1 MSRTVIV
8 ERPNKTIYLENGR
21 VYKVMGPEYPAS
33 DVFNEALNL
42 AAVGETK
49 LKTPKIQEVT
59 KVDGKWA
66 IVWEYIEGTTLLELM
81 KKDPSRFGEYL
92 NRFVDIQLEMHG
104 YSATRLPVLT
114 DKLHRKIRAGGL
126 DATTR
131 YELHTRLDS
140 MPRHTKLCHGDFA
153 PSNIVI
159 TGDDEA
165 YIIDWSHA
173 AQGNASADAAQTW
186 LIFRFYADILPLPG
200 APDIAEKYLALFC
213 EKSGAPRSYV
223 EKWISIVSA
232 SRLVQGRPE
241 ERDFLLRQVNVVEYE

>member
-8 ERPNKTIYLENGR
+8 EGPSKTIYLEDGK

-42 AAVGETK
+42 AAVGETR
-49 LKTPKIQEVT
+49 LKVPKIAGVS
-59 KVDGKWA
+59 KIDGKWA
-66 IVWEYIEGTTLLELM
+66 LSWEYIEGTTLFDLM
-81 KKDPSRFGEYL
+81 KREPGRLDEFLG
-92 NRFVDIQLEMHG
+92 RFVDIQLEMHR

-114 DKLHRKIRAGGL
+114 DKMHRKIRASGL

-159 TGDDEA
+159 TGSDEA

-173 AQGNASADAAQTW
+173 SQGNASADAAQTW
-186 LIFRFYADILPLPG
+186 LIFTFYRDLFPAG
-200 APDIAEKYLALFC
+200 ADIAEKYLALFC
-213 EKSGAPRSYV
+213 KKSDTARQYV

-232 SRLVQGRPE
+232 SQLVKGKPE
-241 ERDFLLRQVNVVEYE
+241 EREFLLRQVNVVEYE

>member
-1 MSRTVIV
+1 MTRTIIV

-21 VYKVMGPEYPAS
+21 VYKVMGGGCPAS

-49 LKTPKIQEVT
+49 LRVPKILEVT

-81 KKDPSRFGEYL
+81 KNDPPRFDEYL
-92 NRFVDIQLEMHG
+92 NRFVDIQLEMHS
-104 YSATRLPVLT
+104 YSATRLPVLI
-114 DKLHRKIRAGGL
+114 DKMHRKIRAGGL

-140 MPRHTKLCHGDFA
+140 MPRHSKLCHGDFV
-153 PSNIVI
+153 PGNIVI
-159 TGDDEA
+159 TGEGEA

-173 AQGNASADAAQTW
+173 SQGNASADAAQTW
-186 LIFRFYADILPLPG
+186 LLFHFYQDVLPG
-200 APDIAEKYLALFC
+200 VQDLAEKYLSLFC
-213 EKSGAPRSYV
+213 QKSDTARQYV
-223 EKWISIVSA
+223 DKWISIVSA
-232 SRLVQGRPE
+232 SQLVKGRPE
-241 ERDFLLRQVNVVEYE
+241 EREFLLRQVNVVEYE